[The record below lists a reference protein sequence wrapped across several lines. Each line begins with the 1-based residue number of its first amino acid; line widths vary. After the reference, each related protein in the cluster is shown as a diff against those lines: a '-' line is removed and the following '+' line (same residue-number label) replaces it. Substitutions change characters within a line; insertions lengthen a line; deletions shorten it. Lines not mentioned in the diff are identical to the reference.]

1 MEKYQ
6 TGAGRTAVWPSGF
19 LSRMRSGRLKRRT
32 RLLLLGR
39 EFNEGL
45 LFKLLLYWL
54 LCSIALMYLKPF
66 LTLIST
72 MFMSKTDLADPT
84 VAWIPLEWDFRNI
97 GFGLKFMKV
106 PVTGMHTLTITGFA
120 ALFQVFSCAL
130 TGYALGRLRFPL
142 RDFWFF
148 LVLLTFLIP
157 PQTILIPLYIMYQ
170 KFGMLRTPLPF
181 ILPALFGHGLKGALF
196 VVIFRQFFRTL
207 PKELEEAARI
217 DGAGAFRLFMRVM
230 LPLAR
235 PAIVV
240 VLLFSVVWHW
250 NDAYLPSL
258 FLGKDYATLSIQL
271 DNLQSAMGDVPGYV
285 DTNIT
290 EQVYMAASFW
300 FVLPLLVLY
309 MIAQKWFIQ
318 GVERTGL
325 VE

>member
-1 MEKYQ
+1 MKLAQ
-6 TGAGRTAVWPSGF
+6 RIRPIRWAGAARIRKRT
-19 LSRMRSGRLKRRT
+19 K
-32 RLLLLGR
+32 LLLLGR
-39 EFNEGL
+39 EFNEGIL
-45 LFKLLLYWL
+45 YKLLLYWL
-54 LCSIALMYLKPF
+54 LCNIALMYMKPF

-72 MFMSKTDLADPT
+72 MFKSKTDLIDPT
-84 VAWIPLEWDFRNI
+84 VTWIPIEWDFSNVT
-97 GFGLKFMKV
+97 FGLQFMKYS
-106 PVTGMHTLTITGFA
+106 VTGSHTLLIAGLA
-120 ALFQVFSCAL
+120 AAFQVLSCAL
-130 TGYALGRLRFPL
+130 TGYALGRLQFPF
-142 RDFWFF
+142 RSFWFF

-207 PKELEEAARI
+207 PKELEEAARM
-217 DGAGAFRLFMRVM
+217 DGAGPMRLFFRVM

-235 PAIVV
+235 PAILVV
-240 VLLFSVVWHW
+240 ALFSVVWHW
-250 NDAYLPSL
+250 NDTYLPSL

-285 DTNIT
+285 DSKIT